1 VVGNP
6 NLSEGGSAKIILNE
20 VVAGKMSNIAGFL
33 EVVGNKAGNIDIA
46 FIDIKT

>member
-33 EVVGNKAGNIDIA
+33 GYDVLVWIETLI
-46 FIDIKT
+46 